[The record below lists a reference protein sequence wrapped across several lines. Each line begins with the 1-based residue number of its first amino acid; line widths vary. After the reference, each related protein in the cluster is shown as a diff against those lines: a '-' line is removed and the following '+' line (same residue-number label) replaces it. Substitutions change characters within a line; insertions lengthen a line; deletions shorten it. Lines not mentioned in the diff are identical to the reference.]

1 MKSITITEK
10 QMKLLEVYAKKAR
23 LPIELVVEWI
33 LKGKTTINEVSR

>member
-23 LPIELVVEWI
+23 LPIGLVVEWI